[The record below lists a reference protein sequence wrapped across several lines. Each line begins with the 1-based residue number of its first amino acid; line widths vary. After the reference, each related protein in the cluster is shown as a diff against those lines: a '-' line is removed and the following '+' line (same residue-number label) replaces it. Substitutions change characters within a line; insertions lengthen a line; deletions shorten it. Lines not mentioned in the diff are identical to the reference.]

1 MFVVKLLSYSW
12 CCLQTEGEAHQ
23 QAVPALCGS
32 RPGDA
37 LLCGEGEAEWSG
49 LLLLLRGAALHHP
62 HGGSHRP
69 LVSSHL
75 PGVRCTIHCVLYYR
89 GHLSEL
95 LIYLIFSFLVLSG
108 TTWSCPGWSQTTSPL
123 QWAKSCCS
131 SWPSA
136 RWPPSF
142 LE

>member
-1 MFVVKLLSYSW
+1 MFVVKLQSYSW

-75 PGVRCTIHCVLYYR
+75 PGVRHQGSFRPRWGGTN
-89 GHLSEL
+89 LSIVQL
-95 LIYLIFSFLVLSG
+95 VDLRVFITAGSCQSCIFVSSFLFLS
-108 TTWSCPGWSQTTSPL
+108 CL
-123 QWAKSCCS
+123 
-131 SWPSA
+131 
-136 RWPPSF
+136 
-142 LE
+142 

>member
-1 MFVVKLLSYSW
+1 MLPDGQSKVCVVKFVSDSW

-69 LVSSHL
+69 LVSSYL
-75 PGVRCTIHCVLYYR
+75 PGVRRHHSFRPRWGGTNLFVVQLVDPRVFITAGSCQSC
-89 GHLSEL
+89 
-95 LIYLIFSFLVLSG
+95 IFVSSFLFLSRPDPCDRVQAG
-108 TTWSCPGWSQTTSPL
+108 
-123 QWAKSCCS
+123 
-131 SWPSA
+131 
-136 RWPPSF
+136 R
-142 LE
+142 